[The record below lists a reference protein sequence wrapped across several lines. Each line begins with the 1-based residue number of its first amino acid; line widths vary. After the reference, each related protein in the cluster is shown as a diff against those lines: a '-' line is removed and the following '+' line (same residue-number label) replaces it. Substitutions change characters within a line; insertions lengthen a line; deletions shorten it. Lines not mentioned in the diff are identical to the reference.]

1 MIDGDCF
8 AEGATLPVP
17 GGGRGGGG
25 GGGGWGALLPLLVV
39 GAGGCFMYNAY
50 AKAQRRKRG
59 GHGGLGGPS
68 DPDEEDAGLLGCGS
82 LFSRRGLRNVVSDMR
97 DRRRDQ
103 SLTAHDAFARRGLA
117 SQNDEDEF
125 L

>member
-1 MIDGDCF
+1 MRQVFGSDDDSSDGGTPSTSEFD
-8 AEGATLPVP
+8 LPPPARFLAPDRERHVGP
-17 GGGRGGGG
+17 LADSISGLHLAR
-25 GGGGWGALLPLLVV
+25 GALTREAL
-39 GAGGCFMYNAY
+39 
-50 AKAQRRKRG
+50 AQKR
-59 GHGGLGGPS
+59 
-68 DPDEEDAGLLGCGS
+68 
-82 LFSRRGLRNVVSDMR
+82 DMR